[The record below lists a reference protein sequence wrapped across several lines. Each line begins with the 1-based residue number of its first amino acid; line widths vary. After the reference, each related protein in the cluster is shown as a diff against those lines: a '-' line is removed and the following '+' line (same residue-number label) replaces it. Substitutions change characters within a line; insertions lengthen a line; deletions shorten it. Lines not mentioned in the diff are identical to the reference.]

1 MILTTVEDYSEIL
14 KKKLENLFYPILCY
28 EFEGIYRTRI
38 NSLLNTNCI
47 VLILPG
53 KPSQKRALLSRI
65 AVI

>member
-38 NSLLNTNCI
+38 HLCD
-47 VLILPG
+47 G
-53 KPSQKRALLSRI
+53 
-65 AVI
+65 